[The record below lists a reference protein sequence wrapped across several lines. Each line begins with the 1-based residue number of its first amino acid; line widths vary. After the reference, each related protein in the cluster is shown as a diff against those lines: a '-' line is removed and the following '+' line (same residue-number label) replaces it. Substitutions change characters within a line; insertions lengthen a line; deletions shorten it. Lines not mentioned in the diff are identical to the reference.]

1 MALNRNSE
9 KPRFYTA
16 FRTDKPKPTVR
27 FMTRTVTMYALC
39 KRSPGEY
46 HDQCSIFLE
55 IK

>member
-16 FRTDKPKPTVR
+16 FRTDKPKPTGG
-27 FMTRTVTMYALC
+27 FMKRTVTMYALC
-39 KRSPGEY
+39 ERSPGEY